1 MSIKVEHLSKLFGS
15 QKAVNDISFEIG
27 KGSIVGFLGP
37 NGAGKSTT
45 MKMITTYI
53 PPTSGSITVCGF
65 DVITQPMEVKRR
77 VGYLPESNP
86 LYYDMYI
93 REYLEFAAGIHKIG
107 KGKKARVDE
116 MIEVTGLQKEV
127 HKKIGKLSKGY
138 KQRVGIA
145 QAMIHNPE
153 VLILDEPTS
162 GLDPNQI
169 AEIRDLILRLGTE
182 KTVLLSTHIM
192 QEVQAMCGRVIII
205 NNGTIVADDAI
216 DQIHQVVHPSDTTAL
231 VLQLDKIVPR
241 PTVELL
247 TQVTYIKNLDEYT
260 WQLSTQNVNAL
271 RKEIMTWAVQRDI
284 SIVAMNNQ
292 VESLEEVFRNLTQKP
307 TS

>member
-1 MSIKVEHLSKLFGS
+1 MSIKVEHLSKIFGS

>member
-1 MSIKVEHLSKLFGS
+1 MSIKVEHLSKIFGT

-53 PPTSGSITVCGF
+53 PPTSGKITVCGF
-65 DVITQPMEVKRR
+65 DAATQPMEVKQR

-93 REYLEFAAGIHKIG
+93 REYLEFTAGIHGLG
-107 KGKKARVDE
+107 KQTKSRVEE
-116 MIEVTGLQKEV
+116 MVALTGLQKEV
-127 HKKIGKLSKGY
+127 KKKIGTLSKGY

-169 AEIRDLILRLGTE
+169 AEIRDLIIHLGKE

-192 QEVQAMCGRVIII
+192 QEVQAMCSRVIII

-216 DQIHQVVHPSDTTAL
+216 DSIHNSVQKSVATIL
-231 VLQLDKIVPR
+231 QLQLDKIVPR
-241 PTVELL
+241 PTIDLL
-247 TQVTYIKNLDEYT
+247 ENVTGVKNVDEYT
-260 WQLSTQNVNAL
+260 WQLSTNNIEVL
-271 RKEIMTWAVQRDI
+271 RKEIMNWAVQRDI

-292 VESLEEVFRNLTQKP
+292 VNSLEDVFRDLTQK
-307 TS
+307 